1 MRSISRPNGSAAL
14 GAALLIVASSLFAAC
29 NGAPEPAGGNTA
41 ATNAEAPTN
50 AAQPKVAPP
59 RNPADALKPPV
70 GMEDTIEGTVVGL
83 ACLKNTPNATAEQL
97 KACAEGNLAKGGQL
111 GILSADNVI
120 YVDSHPDARVTN
132 AKIKDFVGQE
142 VTVQGQH
149 LEDMPNLNFGAYT
162 VKKFDMKLARRKGAV
177 PAGATPNMP
186 KPKQSDIQRPAAP
199 PAKKPQ

>member
-1 MRSISRPNGSAAL
+1 MRSIFRPDGRAAL

-29 NGAPEPAGGNTA
+29 DSAPQPDAGNTPV
-41 ATNAEAPTN
+41 TNAAAPTN
-50 AAQPKVAPP
+50 AATPKVAPP

-70 GMEDTIEGTVVGL
+70 GMEDTIEGRVVGL
-83 ACLKNTPNATAEQL
+83 ACLKNTPDATAEEL

-111 GILSADNVI
+111 GILAADNVI

-132 AKIKDFVGQE
+132 AKIKDFIGQD

-149 LEDMPNLNFGAYT
+149 LEDMPNLNFGNYT
-162 VKKFDMKLARRKGAV
+162 VKKFDMKLARRKGST
-177 PAGATPNMP
+177 PTGMPPNMP